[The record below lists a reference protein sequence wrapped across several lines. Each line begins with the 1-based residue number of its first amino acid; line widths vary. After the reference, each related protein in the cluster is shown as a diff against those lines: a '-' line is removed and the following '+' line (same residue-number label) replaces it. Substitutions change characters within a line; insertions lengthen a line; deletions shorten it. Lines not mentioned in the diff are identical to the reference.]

1 MPNRRL
7 TLACRNYE
15 GTNAILRGLIK
26 MPGVDL
32 EVIEMSNLAGM
43 FGDMFKAKLDIFEMS
58 LAKLIYYTSRQ
69 GVSQR
74 KLSSKELF
82 APSTW
87 NLTE

>member
-43 FGDMFKAKLDIFEMS
+43 FGDMFKAKLDISEMS
-58 LAKLIYYTSRQ
+58 LAELIYYTSRQ
-69 GVSQR
+69 RASENCLRRSFSLQARGI
-74 KLSSKELF
+74 
-82 APSTW
+82 
-87 NLTE
+87 